1 MDFYISMGAGR
12 KTKTLPLKEKP
23 EDKWTVNCS
32 VSARNLR
39 KADLGAVIFG
49 CKHYT
54 IKECQLK
61 QLFGLPPAHFSYVKN
76 VTPGLTLFLFNY
88 SDRKLHG
95 IFEAASTGQ
104 LNINPYGWTDEGTD
118 HTPYPAQVQVRV
130 RKQCRPLLEEE
141 FAPIIADNYYESMH
155 FWFELDR
162 TQTSKLTDLFLSSA
176 PRPPRNALRSQ
187 NTAKWSTLFNGLP
200 SSDAREVDNG
210 VRAPISEET
219 AYNSQ
224 VRTECNSWE
233 STVVD
238 PKLESERSYASVLSS
253 KSTTLEQKPW
263 ISLFKP
269 SAASSG
275 LHKKESFPA
284 QSSKTLPPSDNSN
297 MEWELSSVSSSL
309 HREYQHLETCS
320 NDWGSEGYE
329 EPLDLKPSSMD
340 SNLLSKVTDSITLST
355 SNISL
360 ATVGLREEIGHMKSI
375 ASGLHLHKPDEPD
388 AEWESCVPRVLIRD
402 GTALKTSIA
411 NDAKGMH
418 NYSVDP
424 VKIHGQDPD
433 QLFLTGGEY
442 PGEGEASVACT
453 ELKSCDV
460 PSAVTQLM
468 REIEELKGSHLKQNL
483 KINSLE
489 QELVQSRIE
498 IQQLR
503 SQCKMLASSSTSYSR
518 GHLEGVDTEASKP
531 FQGFDNSLL
540 IVGGYN
546 GSSWIS
552 DLSLY
557 SPTHDIVKSLSPM
570 TFMRS
575 YASAAQLNGELY
587 LVGGVHGNHWYDT
600 VESYNLKHNQWAKR
614 PSLNQRKGS
623 LAGVS
628 VLEKLF
634 AIGGGNGV
642 ECYSEVEMFDANIG
656 KWIFTQPMQ
665 QKRFA
670 PAVADINGAVYV
682 VGGYDGAQYLKSL
695 ERFDPREPKWTLL
708 SSMSTKRGC
717 HSAVAL
723 DEKLYA
729 FGGYNGEKMV
739 STVEVFDPRVCSWM
753 MREPMKHARGYFG
766 AVVIGGKIYAIGG
779 LKDKE
784 EILDTIELFEEGYG
798 WQVMKL
804 KALGKRCFISALV
817 L

>member
-1 MDFYISMGAGR
+1 MGAGR
-12 KTKTLPLKEKP
+12 KTETLPLKEKP

-49 CKHYT
+49 CKNYT

-61 QLFGLPPAHFSYVKN
+61 QLFGLPAAHFSYVKN

-95 IFEAASTGQ
+95 IFEAASAGQ
-104 LNINPYGWTDEGTD
+104 LNINPYGWTNEGTD

-141 FAPIIADNYYESMH
+141 FAPIIADNYYESKH

-162 TQTSKLTDLFLSSA
+162 TQTSKLMGLFLSSA
-176 PRPPRNALRSQ
+176 PRPPSSALRSQ
-187 NTAKWSTLFNGLP
+187 NTAKWSTLFNGFP
-200 SSDAREVDNG
+200 SSDARKVGNG
-210 VRAPISEET
+210 VRAPTSEET
-219 AYNSQ
+219 AYNSHE
-224 VRTECNSWE
+224 VGTECNSWE
-233 STVVD
+233 STGVD
-238 PKLESERSYASVLSS
+238 PKPESERSYASVLSS
-253 KSTTLEQKPW
+253 KSTTLEQKTW
-263 ISLFKP
+263 TSLFKP

-275 LHKKESFPA
+275 LCKKESLPT
-284 QSSKTLPPSDNSN
+284 QPLKTSPLLDNSS
-297 MEWELSSVSSSL
+297 MEWELSCVSSSL
-309 HREYQHLETCS
+309 HREHQHLETYS
-320 NDWGSEGYE
+320 SDWDSEGCE
-329 EPLDLKPSSMD
+329 EPLDLEPSSRD
-340 SNLLSKVTDSITLST
+340 SNLLSKVTDSITLSI
-355 SNISL
+355 SNVSL
-360 ATVGLREEIGHMKSI
+360 PTVGLREEIGHMKSV
-375 ASGLHLHKPDEPD
+375 ASGLHLHTPDEPD
-388 AEWESCVPRVLIRD
+388 AEWESCVPCVLI
-402 GTALKTSIA
+402 GHSTPLKTSIS

-418 NYSVDP
+418 NSVDP
-424 VKIHGQDPD
+424 VKIHGQESD
-433 QLFLTGGEY
+433 QLLLTAGGY
-442 PGEGEASVACT
+442 PGEGDASVACT
-453 ELKSCDV
+453 GLKSCNV
-460 PSAVTQLM
+460 PSAVAQLM
-468 REIEELKGSHLKQNL
+468 REIEELKGAHLKQNL

-503 SQCKMLASSSTSYSR
+503 KQCNMLASRSTSYSS
-518 GHLEGVDTEASKP
+518 GHFKEVDTEASKP
-531 FQGFDNSLL
+531 FPGFDNSLL
-540 IVGGYN
+540 IVGGYD

-557 SPTHDIVKSLSPM
+557 SPTRDIVKSLSPM
-570 TFMRS
+570 TFLRS

-587 LVGGVHGNHWYDT
+587 LFGGVHCNNWYDT
-600 VESYNLKHNQWAKR
+600 VESFNLKHNQWVTR
-614 PSLNQRKGS
+614 PPLNQRKGS
-623 LAGVS
+623 LAGAS

-723 DEKLYA
+723 NEKLYA

-784 EILDTIELFEEGYG
+784 EILDSIELYEEGYG
-798 WQVMKL
+798 WQVMNP